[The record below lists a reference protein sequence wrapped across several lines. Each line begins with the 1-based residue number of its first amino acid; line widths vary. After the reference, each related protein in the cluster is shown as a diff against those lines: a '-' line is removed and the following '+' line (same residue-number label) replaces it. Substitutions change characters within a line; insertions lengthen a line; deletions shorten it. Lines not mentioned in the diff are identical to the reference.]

1 MVPRRA
7 SLSPRADNTRCTM
20 YWSVHQYHSP
30 MMGEHSSTPSH
41 GVSLGSNR
49 NPGKPCVSGVVDSG
63 RHRCRLSGFAASNAS
78 QPPISFRPTNSST
91 AEPASNTGTC
101 MASVHNTDNMP
112 PAITNTPVMITR
124 KAAENQKKS
133 TSPNSGSVMVS

>member
-1 MVPRRA
+1 
-7 SLSPRADNTRCTM
+7 M
-20 YWSVHQYHSP
+20 YWSVHQYHRP
-30 MMGEHSSTPSH
+30 MIGEHNNTPNH

-49 NPGKPCVSGVVDSG
+49 NPGKPCVAGVVDNG
-63 RHRCRLSGFAASNAS
+63 RHKCRLSGFAASNES
-78 QPPISFRPTNSST
+78 QPPISCSPTTSNT
-91 AEPASNTGTC
+91 AEPANNTGTC

-133 TSPNSGSVMVS
+133 TSPSSGRWMVW